1 MAQRVE
7 AWIQAQ
13 GGPTKFDQERY
24 QRVMGA
30 LPYMTS
36 FEECTRMLG
45 TPLATLP
52 TVKEEGSKEV
62 VEAPQ
67 EDEEE
72 VEEDEEKSVLER
84 WKAYKAT
91 HNLSPK
97 ALELLVGKHR
107 ADQLNTFARTAPSL
121 KRLVD
126 DFKSYRTMH
135 QNGM

>member
-1 MAQRVE
+1 
-7 AWIQAQ
+7 
-13 GGPTKFDQERY
+13 
-24 QRVMGA
+24 MGA

-36 FEECTRMLG
+36 FEQCVHMLSA
-45 TPLATLP
+45 PLP
-52 TVKEEGSKEV
+52 TVKEEEVEGRPAEGSKEV

-72 VEEDEEKSVLER
+72 VVEDEEKSVLER
-84 WKAYKAT
+84 WKAYKAA

-97 ALELLVGKHR
+97 ALELLVGKHH